1 VTGRDHPRDSAGL
14 VLPDGSWPDGPG
26 VAGALE
32 PVRRFCNT
40 TNRENGA
47 DAWRSADELDHWLA
61 REGYRVRPTT
71 PADLRRLDVVRDAI
85 WQSIRTGSR
94 ESIAAVVADLTFRG
108 AVVDGRIELVPADD
122 SVEGVVAD
130 LVLRIHDAE
139 RSGTFSRL
147 RPCAHCRWVFFDTSR
162 NRTGRW
168 CSMQACG
175 AREKAKAYRRRV
187 AGGEARTTSS
197 RTSRGTVVR

>member
-1 VTGRDHPRDSAGL
+1 MSGRGHPRDSAGL

-47 DAWRSADELDHWLA
+47 DAWRSTEELDRWLA
-61 REGYRVRPTT
+61 REGYRVGPVRR
-71 PADLRRLDVVRDAI
+71 ADLRRLAAVRDAI

-94 ESIAAVVADLTFRG
+94 EPIAAIAAALTFRA
-108 AVVDGRIELVPADD
+108 AVVDGRMELVPADD
-122 SVEGVVAD
+122 SVEGVVAG
-130 LVLRIHDAE
+130 LLLRIHDAE
-139 RSGTFSRL
+139 RAGTFSRL
-147 RPCAHCRWVFFDTSR
+147 RSCAHCRWVFFDTSR

-175 AREKAKAYRRRV
+175 GREKAKAYRRRR
-187 AGGEARTTSS
+187 AGGEDRETSS
-197 RTSRGTVVR
+197 RPGHGTVVR